1 MCVFSF
7 AFQGTYF
14 DGDANDLYH
23 VTDDGSE
30 IRVTGADQG
39 ILLEFD
45 SAVFGEV
52 RVILISF

>member
-1 MCVFSF
+1 MFSF

-23 VTDDGSE
+23 VTGDGSE